1 MSAWDRVLSLGL
13 KAAEG
18 RRGELTALMLLD
30 RGRRVDM
37 AGDVGGGY
45 IDAAALHMPNHHATV
60 AGGSRRGG
68 WGEMR
73 WASSTRCGW
82 EKFRCTMGVG
92 QRGRVWGG
100 AGLWVGWCGCA
111 DASASCQGE
120 EADRGGRAK
129 DAAALDASSW
139 QNLEWLIELPGVD
152 GRGARGGRKRKKEK
166 EKHTNCPQMQRES
179 RRGKETSSQLPGMGG
194 MLNGREVIASGKDG
208 VCVWAGSILHH
219 LLARDIHGP
228 KSSVLSTPA
237 SAASRLGAQSTND
250 DPHARLPAAM
260 LWSRTATT

>member
-1 MSAWDRVLSLGL
+1 MLLPYICPITMLQLRGGR
-13 KAAEG
+13 AAVVGERCGG
-18 RRGELTALMLLD
+18 RRQQD
-30 RGRRVDM
+30 VDGRSF
-37 AGDVGGGY
+37 
-45 IDAAALHMPNHHATV
+45 DA
-60 AGGSRRGG
+60 
-68 WGEMR
+68 R
-73 WASSTRCGW
+73 WASGREVVCG
-82 EKFRCTMGVG
+82 EGLGCGLVGVDARML
-92 QRGRVWGG
+92 QPVARAKRRTGG
-100 AGLWVGWCGCA
+100 GW
-111 DASASCQGE
+111 
-120 EADRGGRAK
+120 AK

-139 QNLEWLIELPGVD
+139 QNLEWPIELPGVD
-152 GRGARGGRKRKKEK
+152 GRVARGGRKRKKEK
-166 EKHTNCPQMQRES
+166 EMHTNCPQMQRES